1 MMWYIGG
8 EVYFIFHTEIDS
20 ALNWD
25 EIRRK
30 QCTLTRTQCKK
41 HFRIRVYAR
50 YVFWTSSFKDL
61 KSTTICFLTVSL
73 SCTIKDQKKR
83 KLVSRILWL
92 NVGFPFPRRL
102 HLNLKWLLAYV
113 KNRHYI
119 VKVARKRL
127 TKKVL
132 SVIRTLKCSVHLYFY
147 NQTILG
153 HCIVWNK

>member
-1 MMWYIGG
+1 VIHRWRSIF
-8 EVYFIFHTEIDS
+8 YFSHR
-20 ALNWD
+20 N
-25 EIRRK
+25 R
-30 QCTLTRTQCKK
+30 QCTKLRRNKTETMYSFTRTQCKK
-41 HFRIRVYAR
+41 HLHDRF
-50 YVFWTSSFKDL
+50 FWTSSFKDL

-73 SCTIKDQKKR
+73 SCTIKDKRKR

-153 HCIVWNK
+153 HCIEWNK